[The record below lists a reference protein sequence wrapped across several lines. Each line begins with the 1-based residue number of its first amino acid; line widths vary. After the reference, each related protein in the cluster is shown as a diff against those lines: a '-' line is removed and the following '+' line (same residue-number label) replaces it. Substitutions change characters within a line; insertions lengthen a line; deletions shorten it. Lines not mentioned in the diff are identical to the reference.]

1 MNKNNNLYTLFK
13 LTIVATSM
21 STVSCSSKPLDIDP
35 SEVKNFSNYELCGIL
50 EKGRYSE
57 LAKNAALK
65 EIEKRNYNCAE
76 DFEELI
82 TDNPKGIKMA
92 N

>member
-1 MNKNNNLYTLFK
+1 MNLKKHIDILLKF
-13 LTIVATSM
+13 TSLAM
-21 STVSCSSKPLDIDP
+21 FISIYSCSSRPLEIDS

-57 LAKNAALK
+57 SAKSMALR
-65 EIEKRNYNCAE
+65 EIEKRKYNCAE
-76 DFEELI
+76 DFEEI
-82 TDNPKGIKMA
+82 MTDNPKGMKMG

>member
-1 MNKNNNLYTLFK
+1 
-13 LTIVATSM
+13 
-21 STVSCSSKPLDIDP
+21 
-35 SEVKNFSNYELCGIL
+35 L

-82 TDNPKGIKMA
+82 TDNPKGIKMG

>member
-1 MNKNNNLYTLFK
+1 MNQKKHMYTLLKFIN
-13 LTIVATSM
+13 LAILF
-21 STVSCSSKPLDIDP
+21 STYSCSSKPLEIDS

-57 LAKNAALK
+57 SAKSMALI
-65 EIEKRNYNCAE
+65 EIEKRKFNCAE
-76 DFEELI
+76 DFEEMI
-82 TDNPKGIKMA
+82 TDNPKGIKMG